1 MAWRYQAMRQS
12 SRVIS
17 QTDPLE
23 LLLGAELIDQ
33 HVPTVI
39 NFGERDVELARDVV
53 VILLREG
60 GAQDLCEPSVRV
72 K

>member
-1 MAWRYQAMRQS
+1 MRQS

-60 GAQDLCEPSVRV
+60 GAQDL
-72 K
+72 